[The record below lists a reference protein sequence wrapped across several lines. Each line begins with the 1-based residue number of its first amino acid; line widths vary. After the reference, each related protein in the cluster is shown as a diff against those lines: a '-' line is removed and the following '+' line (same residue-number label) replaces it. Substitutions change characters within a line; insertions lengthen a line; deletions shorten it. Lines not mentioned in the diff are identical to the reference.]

1 MSPSGVL
8 TAPVCLRACRV
19 VLLCCCVLIAGAWTT
34 GCSEKNWR
42 PASDAVYTVADLK
55 ALKGKTRDEVRERLG
70 EPKGLYTIDAKGR
83 WHYPHMK
90 IEDTE
95 TRETYEA
102 TVLIYFSQLGEQR
115 ATIIEITK
123 RTE

>member
-1 MSPSGVL
+1 MVH
-8 TAPVCLRACRV
+8 
-19 VLLCCCVLIAGAWTT
+19 
-34 GCSEKNWR
+34 
-42 PASDAVYTVADLK
+42 TVADLK
-55 ALKGKTRDEVRERLG
+55 ALKGKTRDEVREYLG

-95 TRETYEA
+95 TRERYEA

-115 ATIIEITK
+115 VTIIEITK